1 MDLEQVLR
9 VVVRRIRSNLLS
21 NEAQVKQV
29 TLIER

>member
-9 VVVRRIRSNLLS
+9 VVVKRIRSNLLS